1 MEMAMAIQVP
11 KTTYNGKVKEIKL
24 GMDNQ
29 AVTVGGENCYP
40 FYLFEGQM
48 PNKPRIA
55 MEVWDS
61 PPDDWPQAALEP
73 FAGVT
78 NDPVAWAKKCI
89 HDYGAEIICLQ
100 LISTD
105 PNGMNRSAEEAAA
118 VVKKVADA
126 INVPLIVW
134 GTANLEKDTEVLR
147 AVAEACQGKRIILG
161 PAEEK
166 DHKKIGAAAIG
177 YQHTVIAS
185 SPIDINLAK
194 QLNILLGNLGVP
206 DNLLVMDP
214 TVSSIGYGIEYC
226 YSVMERI
233 RMAGLTQGDDKLQ
246 FPIICNIS
254 KETWKTKEVK
264 VSEQDDPRMGDAK
277 KRGILLEAMSA
288 LCLLLAGGDIMVM
301 RHPEAIKLV
310 KDMVG
315 ELVVPSK

>member
-1 MEMAMAIQVP
+1 MTIP
-11 KTTYNGKVKEIKL
+11 ISKTIYNGKVKEITL
-24 GMDNQ
+24 GQDNQ
-29 AVTVGGENCYP
+29 KIIVGGETCYP

-55 MEVWDS
+55 MEIWDLE
-61 PPDDWPQAALEP
+61 PEEWPLAALEP
-73 FAGVT
+73 FSGVT
-78 NDPVAWAKKCI
+78 GDTVAWAQRCI
-89 HDYGAEIICLQ
+89 NDYGAEMICLQ
-100 LISTD
+100 LVSTD
-105 PNGMNRSAEEAAA
+105 PNGLNKSPQEAAS

-134 GTANLEKDTEVLR
+134 GTSNIDKDTEVLR
-147 AVAEACQGKRIILG
+147 AVAEVCQGKNLILG
-161 PAEEK
+161 PIEEK

-177 YQHTVIAS
+177 YHHTVVSS

-233 RMAGLTQGDDKLQ
+233 RAAALTQSDDKLQ

-264 VSEQDDPRMGDAK
+264 VDEKDDPKMGDAR

-288 LCLLLAGGDIMVM
+288 MCMLLAGGDILVM

-310 KDMVG
+310 REMLT
-315 ELVVPSK
+315 ELTTPGN